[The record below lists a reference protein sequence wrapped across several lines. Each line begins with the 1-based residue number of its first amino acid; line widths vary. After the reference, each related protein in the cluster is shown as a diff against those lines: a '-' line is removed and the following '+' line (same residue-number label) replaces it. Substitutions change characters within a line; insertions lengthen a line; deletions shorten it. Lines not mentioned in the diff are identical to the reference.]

1 MNMTAPLSENDE
13 HPNQEQRL
21 DTICEL
27 VRMGGR
33 IRVADLSRR
42 FGVSEV
48 TIRRDLQ
55 TLENAGRL
63 VRTRGGAAAVGA
75 RAMPGIGW
83 GTSETATL
91 AQRGLMAIA
100 STMAEQ
106 SAEGVGGDPDEPSF
120 SDRLWQARAAK
131 EAIGRAAAELLR
143 PGDSVILDTG
153 STPFVAAKHLHNLQR
168 LTVVTNSIAVILELV
183 DAPGIEVLAL
193 GGVLDRRGMEFS
205 GASVTAQL
213 EGLRVRLAFLGADGL
228 SVERGAQASS
238 AAVVQNAGL
247 MASHAQEVVVLAD
260 ASKLGQEAFGAY
272 LPTERIHTLIT
283 AGPWSER
290 AEEETR
296 RLREHGVRVIRADES
311 DKLSAR
317 V

>member
-1 MNMTAPLSENDE
+1 MSSTLPDNGE

-75 RAMPGIGW
+75 RAMPGLGW

-100 STMAEQ
+100 STMSEQ
-106 SAEGVGGDPDEPSF
+106 AGVEGVEGDIDEPSF
-120 SDRLWQARAAK
+120 SNRLWQARAAK
-131 EAIGRAAAELLR
+131 EAIGHAAAELLR

-193 GGVLDRRGMEFS
+193 GGVLDRRGMEFT
-205 GASVTAQL
+205 GASVSAQL
-213 EGLRVRLAFLGADGL
+213 QGLRVRLAFLGADGL
-228 SVERGAQASS
+228 SVGRGAQASS

-247 MASHAQEVVVLAD
+247 MASHAQEIVVLAD
-260 ASKLGQEAFGAY
+260 ASKLGQDAFGSY

-296 RLREHGVRVIRADES
+296 QLREHGVRVIRADES

>member
-1 MNMTAPLSENDE
+1 MTSSLAEHGD

-63 VRTRGGAAAVGA
+63 VRTRGGAAAVGS
-75 RAMPGIGW
+75 RALPGIGW

-100 STMAEQ
+100 STMAGQ
-106 SAEGVGGDPDEPSF
+106 GEGVEGDPDEPSF

-131 EAIGRAAAELLR
+131 EAIGHAAAELLR
-143 PGDSVILDTG
+143 PGDSIILDTG

-193 GGVLDRRGMEFS
+193 GGVLDRRGMEFT
-205 GASVTAQL
+205 GASVSAQL

-247 MASHAQEVVVLAD
+247 IASHAQEVVVLAD
-260 ASKLGQEAFGAY
+260 ASKLGQDAFGSY
-272 LPTERIHTLIT
+272 LTTERIHTLIT

-296 RLREHGVRVIRADES
+296 QLREHGVRVIRADES